1 MAFTAFVSKSKPG
14 NQAHNERDFDVKHPE
29 PAYFLA
35 HWHRGDNIYI
45 KQDLT
50 AKEVYRD
57 YVRTSAYGRKS
68 GRLHHSAKPVREA
81 VIVCKMDTTEKQVR
95 TLIRE
100 LEKGLGIRAL
110 YAHVHKDE
118 GHFDEKIWRV
128 KHNPHIHFGY
138 TNLVIERDEKGH
150 RHGRLTDMNK
160 TRMQQ
165 AQDICALAL
174 GMERAPHYTKE
185 TRKKNLPHQ
194 VYRAQQQ
201 AEAQAQ
207 AALDAAEEKTAAVE
221 DRAAAA
227 GKEDTDLV
235 ADNRALRNKL
245 KNSGIAKQ
253 ADYQGLKQIKDSDL
267 ALEEKVV
274 KMAEYVDKVL
284 TRVEETPAEE
294 LPAPSPITPERGVAT
309 TLGVPRR
316 RQPNPPVATPPP
328 VQVQA
333 PAPAVPLFADVM
345 RNWMQ
350 QEKDKRKAAAEEAEV
365 KAAEKVKAAESRAT
379 SAEELAGKETTRA
392 NQAEGQVIENQ
403 TTFVQEA
410 GKYDKY
416 HTERYNR
423 VAAEVLAL
431 EKQRDQAQGMMR
443 TLARFII
450 AIARGFSPKKWP
462 ASEVE
467 SIANTKPDRW
477 FKDEFF
483 KSVGEKLNNLVDRFD
498 TSQKTAP
505 APTKAL
511 DDDEQE
517 Q

>member
-1 MAFTAFVSKSKPG
+1 MLSYCAIGQNRQAVLSIASKCAILGGMAFTAFVSKSKPG

-100 LEKGLGIRAL
+100 LEKDLGIRAL

-118 GHFDEKIWRV
+118 GHFDEKTWRV

-165 AQDICALAL
+165 AQDICAEAL

-207 AALDAAEEKTAAVE
+207 AALDAVEKKTAAVGS
-221 DRAAAA
+221 RAATAEQ
-227 GKEDTDLV
+227 KVTDLV
-235 ADNRALRNKL
+235 AENSALRNKL
-245 KNSGIAKQ
+245 KDSGIAKQ
-253 ADYQGLKQIKDSDL
+253 ADYQGLKRIKDSDL
-267 ALEEKVV
+267 SLEEKVV

-284 TRVEETPAEE
+284 TPVEETPAEE

-309 TLGVPRR
+309 TLEVPRR
-316 RQPNPPVATPPP
+316 RQLASSLPASTP
-328 VQVQA
+328 A
-333 PAPAVPLFADVM
+333 PAPVPVVELFTDTMRGWMERERKKREAADEKATKAKEDLIAVKLE
-345 RNWMQ
+345 R
-350 QEKDKRKAAAEEAEV
+350 DKAKEQLGFWKQAAIEARGLV
-365 KAAEKVKAAESRAT
+365 KTLSRF
-379 SAEELAGKETTRA
+379 
-392 NQAEGQVIENQ
+392 I
-403 TTFVQEA
+403 
-410 GKYDKY
+410 
-416 HTERYNR
+416 
-423 VAAEVLAL
+423 LAL
-431 EKQRDQAQGMMR
+431 DKGFKYAWPRRDVATFAQDLEPNM
-443 TLARFII
+443 
-450 AIARGFSPKKWP
+450 
-462 ASEVE
+462 
-467 SIANTKPDRW
+467 W
-477 FKDEFF
+477 FKDTEIDAFS
-483 KSVGEKLNNLVDRFD
+483 KKLNGKVDHFNAAQVRP
-498 TSQKTAP
+498 KTQV
-505 APTKAL
+505 TKTPERDRGGRES
-511 DDDEQE
+511 DD
-517 Q
+517 

>member
-57 YVRTSAYGRKS
+57 YVRTNAYGRKS

-81 VIVCKMDTTEKQVR
+81 VIVCKMDTTEKEVR
-95 TLIRE
+95 DLIE
-100 LEKGLGIRAL
+100 KLEKGLGIRAL

-118 GHFDEKIWRV
+118 GHFDEETWRV

-201 AEAQAQ
+201 AVAKAKAQ
-207 AALDAAEEKTAAVE
+207 AALDAAEETTAAVE
-221 DRAAAA
+221 EKT
-227 GKEDTDLV
+227 GNLV
-235 ADNRALRNKL
+235 AENTALREKL
-245 KNSGIAKQ
+245 KQSGLAKQ
-253 ADYQGLKQIKDSDL
+253 TDYQGLKRIKDSGL
-267 ALEEKVV
+267 PLEEKLI
-274 KMAEYVDKVL
+274 KMVEYVDKVL
-284 TRVEETPAEE
+284 TPAEE
-294 LPAPSPITPERGVAT
+294 LPATSPITPERGVAT

-333 PAPAVPLFADVM
+333 PVPAVPVFADVM
-345 RNWMQ
+345 RDWMQ
-350 QEKDKRKAAAEEAEV
+350 QERKKREAAE
-365 KAAEKVKAAESRAT
+365 EKVKAAESRAT

-483 KSVGEKLNNLVDRFD
+483 KSVGEKLNNLIDRFD

-505 APTKAL
+505 TRAM
-511 DDDEQE
+511 DDQE
-517 Q
+517 KD